1 MSRRAVVIGLD
12 GAAWHLLD
20 PLLEEGVMPRLA
32 ALRARGCAGTLKSTV
47 PTYTPPA
54 WTSAATGVN
63 PGRHGVYG
71 FVEGHAQ
78 DEHQEL
84 MHSGKIKAPT
94 IWEIANAQGATV
106 GIYNLPLTYPPR
118 PIDGWMVSG
127 MMTPGYGERLKG
139 FASWGR
145 DGERSDELERLIQ
158 QWAPGYV
165 VDVSA
170 NYERDWR
177 DATLC
182 DKTLASLR
190 QRERVLSGLLETAP
204 VDVLFSVLEAPDRLQ
219 HVYYRYMDP
228 SDELHRS
235 PEAVRLRPAIAEC
248 FAAMDRIV
256 GLLEDYAGSDGGVVV
271 CSDHGFTAWQVSVH
285 TNALLA
291 QWGYLELRAG
301 ARAMQAGAARKL
313 IPIAKRFLPRKLA
326 RDVKG
331 KTFGAVDWEKTRAF
345 ASPIPQQ
352 GVFVNLKGREAHG
365 VVEPTELEA
374 IKDDLVRRFTELTGP
389 DGDRVTDRVY
399 RSQDVFTGDALAGAP
414 DVLPVLRDHRYELDD
429 ELFHRDAFTDFSHLP
444 RGVHHPDGI
453 GIVAGPGGRAGEGL
467 EGSVMDVTPTI
478 LHLAGL
484 AVPADLDGVVL
495 KDALTEEAV
504 RNQPVK
510 TAAPLSSSAKDESS
524 PYSAE
529 EEAIIEES
537 LRGLG
542 YL

>member
-1 MSRRAVVIGLD
+1 MKRRAVVIGLD

-20 PLLEEGVMPRLA
+20 PLVEEGVMPRLA
-32 ALRARGCAGTLKSTV
+32 ALRERGCRGTLTSTV

-78 DEHQEL
+78 HEHQEL

-94 IWEIANAQGATV
+94 IWEIANDQGASV
-106 GIYNLPLTYPPR
+106 GVYNLPLTYPPR
-118 PIDGWMVSG
+118 PLDGWMVSG
-127 MMTPGYGERLKG
+127 MMTPGYGEQLKG

-145 DGERSDELERLIQ
+145 DGARDTELEALIQ
-158 QWAPGYV
+158 RWAPGYV

-170 NYERDWR
+170 NYEQDWR
-177 DATLC
+177 DTSLC
-182 DKTLASLR
+182 DRTLRSLE
-190 QRERVLSGLLETAP
+190 QRERVLEGLLETAP

-228 SDELHRS
+228 SDDLYGSADAAR
-235 PEAVRLRPAIAEC
+235 ARPAIARC
-248 FAAMDRIV
+248 FAAMDRILGV
-256 GLLEDYAGSDGGVVV
+256 LEDYAGADGGVVV

-291 QWGYLELRAG
+291 QWGYLSLKTS
-301 ARAMQAGAARKL
+301 ARAMQTGAVRKL
-313 IPIAKRFLPRKLA
+313 IPVAKRFLPRKLA

-331 KTFGAVDWEKTRAF
+331 RTFGAIDWANTRAF

-352 GVFVNLKGREAHG
+352 GIFVNLEGREAHG
-365 VVEPTELEA
+365 TVSPGELESV
-374 IKDDLVRRFTELTGP
+374 KDDLARRFEGLTAP
-389 DGDRVTDRVY
+389 DGGRVTDRVY
-399 RSQDVFTGDALAGAP
+399 KSQDVFDGDALEGAP

-429 ELFHRDAFTDFSHLP
+429 ELFHKDPFTDFSHLP
-444 RGVHHPDGI
+444 RGVHHPKGI
-453 GIVAGPGGRAGEGL
+453 GVVAGPGVTPSGDL
-467 EGSVMDVTPTI
+467 SGSVMDVTPT
-478 LHLAGL
+478 LLYLGGL
-484 AVPADLDGVVL
+484 AVPEGLDGSVL
-495 KDALTEEAV
+495 EEAFTADAL

-510 TAAPLSSSAKDESS
+510 SAAPLSSSAKDESS